1 MEKSPLERG
10 DAEGRGEDR
19 RLFDENVR
27 VTRVGKDQ
35 SSHPS
40 FGLSHPGKAV
50 HMRTLRSLRS
60 TRAAGNTRAPS
71 CGDAGTRKAG
81 NTGARRKCRATAW
94 VKPFSAQVQAT
105 ARARSALNKIGFRRK
120 PYPSRNPQS
129 LIE

>member
-10 DAEGRGEDR
+10 DAEGRGEGR
-19 RLFDENVR
+19 GLFDENVR

-35 SSHPS
+35 SSHP
-40 FGLSHPGKAV
+40 GKAG

-60 TRAAGNTRAPS
+60 TRGAGNTLAPS

-94 VKPFSAQVQAT
+94 AESFYRIPETRNFYGKSI
-105 ARARSALNKIGFRRK
+105 ALYR
-120 PYPSRNPQS
+120 
-129 LIE
+129 